1 MGGENLNEPEVHTV
15 SQKTYPHL
23 FAPITAGGTLFR
35 NRIFAAPTGV
45 SFVDSDGLLMPEVGA
60 YYERK
65 AIGGAASVCIS
76 GGGVSR
82 RGMAYGGGML
92 PYTNHRGMP
101 FYNYV
106 TNSITRHGCVASLE
120 LQHGGIH
127 SDQAQDLGIQIYGPS
142 ETEFHGKPVLAMT
155 EEIIRETIED
165 FVKGA
170 KYAKRAGFG
179 MVTIHGGHGWLIHQC
194 LSPTANKR
202 RDRWG
207 GSTENRARLAA
218 EICKAIKRE
227 VPGLCVE
234 LRISGFEGTPE
245 GYEIDEGIRIAEC
258 LDGLPD
264 ILHVSAGASTFT
276 VTHPSMFDP
285 DGVNVRLAAAIKPH
299 VKRSRVATVGALS
312 DPDYLEE
319 IVASGQA
326 DIVEMARGLIADPD
340 LPNKARTGR
349 AWDIDRCLRCYHCFS
364 EVMSSGQFCC
374 TLNPAI
380 GREEEYSTAPL
391 PAEKKKVVVV
401 GGGIA
406 GMQAAVTA
414 ARRGH
419 SVSLYEKTDRLGGVL
434 LCEEKVPF
442 KKHLAEYIARQ
453 IRRLE
458 EAGVELHLNRT
469 LTPQE
474 AEALGA
480 DVVIAALGSRPAVPA
495 IPGLT
500 SAVPVT
506 EAYEKPEALGKRV
519 LILGGGMAGTELAV
533 YLHSLG
539 KEPVVLEAE
548 KALNF
553 ANNSCHRSAVTE
565 QLRKRGIEV
574 HTETRVT
581 ALEVGTAVCETPA
594 GALTLVGDSIVNA
607 LGRVPLQEEA
617 AAFGLTAPIFYPIG
631 DCLAAKNV
639 YEANRLGYNV
649 AMDIGKQTE
658 IRPLSGSVNTL

>member
-1 MGGENLNEPEVHTV
+1 MSTQPF
-15 SQKTYPHL
+15 PHL
-23 FAPITAGGTLFR
+23 FTPVSAGGTLFR

-65 AIGGAASVCIS
+65 ALGGAASVCIS

-127 SDQAQDLGIQIYGPS
+127 SDQAQDMGIQIYGPS

-155 EEIIRETIED
+155 EEIIEETIAD

-179 MVTIHGGHGWLIHQC
+179 MVTLHGGHGWLIHQF
-194 LSPTANKR
+194 LSPTINHR
-202 RDRWG
+202 TDRWG
-207 GSTENRARLAA
+207 GSTENRTRLAR
-218 EICKAIKRE
+218 EICTAIKKE
-227 VPGLCVE
+227 VPGMVVE

-245 GYEIDEGIRIAEC
+245 GYEIDEGVRIAEL
-258 LDGLPD
+258 LDGYPD

-285 DGVNVRLAAAIKPH
+285 DGVNVRLAAAIRPRMR
-299 VKRSRVATVGALS
+299 RSKVATVGALS
-312 DPDYLEE
+312 DPAYLEE
-319 IVASGQA
+319 IIASGQA

-349 AWDIDRCLRCYHCFS
+349 DWDIDRCLRCYHCFS

-374 TLNPAI
+374 TLNPTI

-391 PAEKKKVVVV
+391 PAEKKTVVVL
-401 GGGIA
+401 GGGVA
-406 GMQAAVTA
+406 GMQAAITA
-414 ARRGH
+414 AKRGH
-419 SVSLYEKTDRLGGVL
+419 RVSLYEKTARLGGVL

-442 KKHLAEYIARQ
+442 KKHMTEYLARQ
-453 IRRLE
+453 ARRLYD
-458 EAGVELHLNRT
+458 AGVEVHLNRA
-469 LTPQE
+469 LTPAE

-480 DVVIAALGSRPAVPA
+480 DVIIAAIGSKAAMPE
-495 IPGLT
+495 IPGLAGT
-500 SAVPVT
+500 VEVT
-506 EAYEKPEALGKRV
+506 EAYAHPEALGKKV
-519 LILGGGMAGTELAV
+519 LILGGGMAGSELAI
-533 YLHSLG
+533 YLNGLG
-539 KEPVVLEAE
+539 REAVVIEAE
-548 KALNF
+548 KTLNF
-553 ANNSCHRSAVTE
+553 VNNSCHRSAVME
-565 QLRKRGIEV
+565 QLRKRGIEAR
-574 HTETRVT
+574 TQTRVK
-581 ALEVGTAVCETPA
+581 AVDGGKVLCETPEGEISLEA
-594 GALTLVGDSIVNA
+594 DSIVNA
-607 LGRVPLQEEA
+607 LGRAPLQEEA
-617 AAFGLTAPIFYPIG
+617 AAYGLAAPVFYPIG

-639 YEANRLGYNV
+639 YEANRLGFNV
-649 AMDIGKQTE
+649 AMDIGK
-658 IRPLSGSVNTL
+658 

>member
-1 MGGENLNEPEVHTV
+1 MSTQPF
-15 SQKTYPHL
+15 PHL
-23 FAPITAGGTLFR
+23 FAPVSAGGTLFR

-65 AIGGAASVCIS
+65 ALGGAASVCIS

-155 EEIIRETIED
+155 EEIIQETIAD

-179 MVTIHGGHGWLIHQC
+179 MVTLHGGHGWLIHQF
-194 LSPTANKR
+194 LSPTVNHRTDA
-202 RDRWG
+202 WG
-207 GSTENRARLAA
+207 GSTENRTRLAR
-218 EICKAIKRE
+218 EICAAIKKE
-227 VPGLCVE
+227 VPGLVVE

-245 GYEIDEGIRIAEC
+245 GYEIDEGIRIAEQ
-258 LDGLPD
+258 LDGYPD

-285 DGVNVRLAAAIKPH
+285 DGVNVRLAAAIKPRMRQS
-299 VKRSRVATVGALS
+299 KVATVGALS
-312 DPDYLEE
+312 DPALLEE
-319 IVASGQA
+319 IVASGKA
-326 DIVEMARGLIADPD
+326 DIVELARGLIADPD

-349 AWDIDRCLRCYHCFS
+349 AEEVDRCIRCYHCFS

-374 TLNPAI
+374 TLNPTI

-391 PAEKKKVVVV
+391 PAEKKKVVVL
-401 GGGIA
+401 GGGVA
-406 GMQAAVTA
+406 GLQAAITA
-414 ARRGH
+414 AKRGH
-419 SVSLYEKTDRLGGVL
+419 RVSLYEKTGRLGGVL

-442 KKHLAEYIARQ
+442 KKHLAEYLARQ
-453 IRRLE
+453 ARRLYD
-458 EAGVELHLNRT
+458 AGVEVHLNRA
-469 LTPQE
+469 LSPAE

-480 DVVIAALGSRPAVPA
+480 DVIIAAIGSKAAMPE
-495 IPGLT
+495 IPGLEHT
-500 SAVPVT
+500 VEVT
-506 EAYEKPEALGKRV
+506 EAYAQPEALGKKV

-533 YLHSLG
+533 YLQSLG
-539 KEPVVLEAE
+539 RIPVVVEAA
-548 KALNF
+548 KTLNF
-553 ANNSCHRSAVTE
+553 ANNSCHRSAVLE
-565 QLRKRGIEV
+565 QLRKRGIETR
-574 HTETRVT
+574 TETRVK
-581 ALEVGTAVCETPA
+581 AIEGGRVLCETPE
-594 GALTLVGDSIVNA
+594 GELALEADSIVNA
-607 LGRVPLQEEA
+607 LGRTPLQEEA
-617 AAFGLTAPIFYPIG
+617 AAFGLAAPVFYPIG

-639 YEANRLGYNV
+639 YEANRLGFNV
-649 AMDIGKQTE
+649 AMDIGK
-658 IRPLSGSVNTL
+658 

>member
-1 MGGENLNEPEVHTV
+1 MSAQPF
-15 SQKTYPHL
+15 PHL
-23 FAPITAGGTLFR
+23 FAPISAGGTLFR

-65 AIGGAASVCIS
+65 ALGGAASVCIS

-120 LQHGGIH
+120 LQHGGVH

-155 EEIIRETIED
+155 EEIIEETIAD

-179 MVTIHGGHGWLIHQC
+179 MVTLHGGHGWLIHQF
-194 LSPTANKR
+194 LSPTTNHRTDA
-202 RDRWG
+202 WG
-207 GSTENRARLAA
+207 GSTENRTRLAR
-218 EICKAIKRE
+218 EICAAIKKE
-227 VPGLCVE
+227 VPGMVVE
-234 LRISGFEGTPE
+234 LRISGVEGTPE
-245 GYEIDEGIRIAEC
+245 GYEIDEGVRIAEL
-258 LDGLPD
+258 LDGYPD

-285 DGVNVRLAAAIKPH
+285 DGVNVRLAAAIKPRMR
-299 VKRSRVATVGALS
+299 RSKVATVGALS
-312 DPDYLEE
+312 DPAYLEE

-349 AWDIDRCLRCYHCFS
+349 ADDVDRCIRCYHCFS

-380 GREEEYSTAPL
+380 GREEEFSTAPL
-391 PAEKKKVVVV
+391 PAEKKKVVVL
-401 GGGIA
+401 GGGVA

-414 ARRGH
+414 AKRGH
-419 SVSLYEKTDRLGGVL
+419 RVSLYEKTDRLGGVL

-442 KKHLAEYIARQ
+442 KKHLAEYLARQ
-453 IRRLE
+453 ARRLYD
-458 EAGVELHLNRT
+458 AGVEVHLNRA
-469 LTPQE
+469 LTPEE

-480 DVVIAALGSRPAVPA
+480 DVIIAAIGSKPAMPE
-495 IPGLT
+495 IPGLERT
-500 SAVPVT
+500 VEVT
-506 EAYEKPEALGKRV
+506 RAYADPEALGKRV
-519 LILGGGMAGTELAV
+519 LILGGGMAGTELAA
-533 YLHSLG
+533 YLQSLG
-539 KEPVVLEAE
+539 REAVVIEAE
-548 KALNF
+548 KTLNF
-553 ANNSCHRSAVTE
+553 ANNSCHRSAVLE
-565 QLRKRGIEV
+565 QLRKRGIE
-574 HTETRVT
+574 TRTQTRVK
-581 ALEVGTAVCETPA
+581 AVEGGRVLCETPE
-594 GALTLVGDSIVNA
+594 GEIALEADSVVNA
-607 LGRVPLQEEA
+607 LGRTPLQEEA
-617 AAFGLTAPIFYPIG
+617 AAFGLAAPVFYPIG

-639 YEANRLGYNV
+639 YEANRLGFNV
-649 AMDIGKQTE
+649 AMDIGK
-658 IRPLSGSVNTL
+658 

>member
-1 MGGENLNEPEVHTV
+1 MSTQPF
-15 SQKTYPHL
+15 PHL
-23 FAPITAGGTLFR
+23 FAPISAGGTLFR

-65 AIGGAASVCIS
+65 ALGGAASVCIS

-127 SDQAQDLGIQIYGPS
+127 SDQAQDMGIQIYGPS

-155 EEIIRETIED
+155 EEIIEETIAD

-179 MVTIHGGHGWLIHQC
+179 MVTLHGGHGWLIHQF
-194 LSPTANKR
+194 LSPTINHR
-202 RDRWG
+202 TDRWG
-207 GSTENRARLAA
+207 GSTENRTRLAR
-218 EICKAIKRE
+218 EICAAIKKE
-227 VPGLCVE
+227 VPGMVVE

-245 GYEIDEGIRIAEC
+245 GYEIDEGVRIAEL
-258 LDGLPD
+258 LDGYPD

-285 DGVNVRLAAAIKPH
+285 DGVNVRLAAAIKPRMR
-299 VKRSRVATVGALS
+299 RSKVATVGALS
-312 DPDYLEE
+312 DPAYLEE

-349 AWDIDRCLRCYHCFS
+349 ADDVDRCIRCYHCFS

-391 PAEKKKVVVV
+391 PAEKKQVLVL
-401 GGGIA
+401 GGGVA
-406 GMQAAVTA
+406 GMQAAITA
-414 ARRGH
+414 AKRGH
-419 SVSLYEKTDRLGGVL
+419 RVSLYEKSDRLGGVL

-442 KKHLAEYIARQ
+442 KKHLAEYLARQ
-453 IRRLE
+453 ARRLYD
-458 EAGVELHLNRT
+458 AGVEVHLNCA
-469 LTPQE
+469 LTPAE

-480 DVVIAALGSRPAVPA
+480 DVVIAAIGSKAAMPD
-495 IPGLT
+495 IPGLERT
-500 SAVPVT
+500 VEVTKAYSA
-506 EAYEKPEALGKRV
+506 PEALGKKV
-519 LILGGGMAGTELAV
+519 LILGGGMAGTELAI
-533 YLHSLG
+533 YLQSLG
-539 KEPVVLEAE
+539 REAVVIEAE
-548 KALNF
+548 KTLNF
-553 ANNSCHRSAVTE
+553 VNNSCHRSAVLE
-565 QLRKRGIEV
+565 QLRKRGIEAR
-574 HTETRVT
+574 TQTRVK
-581 ALEVGTAVCETPA
+581 AIDGNRVLCETPE
-594 GALTLVGDSIVNA
+594 GEIALEADSIVNA
-607 LGRVPLQEEA
+607 LGRAPLQEEA
-617 AAFGLTAPIFYPIG
+617 AAFGLAAPVFYPIG

-639 YEANRLGYNV
+639 YEANRLGFNV
-649 AMDIGKQTE
+649 AMDIGK
-658 IRPLSGSVNTL
+658 

>member
-1 MGGENLNEPEVHTV
+1 MSAQPF
-15 SQKTYPHL
+15 PHL
-23 FAPITAGGTLFR
+23 FAPISAGGTLFR

-65 AIGGAASVCIS
+65 ALGGAASVCIS

-127 SDQAQDLGIQIYGPS
+127 SDQAQDMGIQIYGPS

-155 EEIIRETIED
+155 
-165 FVKGA
+165 GA

-179 MVTIHGGHGWLIHQC
+179 MVTLHGGHGWLIHQF
-194 LSPTANKR
+194 LSPTTNHRTDA
-202 RDRWG
+202 WG
-207 GSTENRARLAA
+207 GSTENRTRLAR
-218 EICKAIKRE
+218 EICAAIKKE
-227 VPGLCVE
+227 VPGMVVE

-245 GYEIDEGIRIAEC
+245 GYEIDEGVRIAEL
-258 LDGLPD
+258 LDGYPD

-285 DGVNVRLAAAIKPH
+285 DGVNVRLAAAIKPRMR
-299 VKRSRVATVGALS
+299 RSKVATVGALS
-312 DPDYLEE
+312 DPAYLEE

-349 AWDIDRCLRCYHCFS
+349 ADDVDRCIRCYHCFS

-380 GREEEYSTAPL
+380 GREEEFSTAPL
-391 PAEKKKVVVV
+391 PAEKKKVVVL
-401 GGGIA
+401 GGGVA

-414 ARRGH
+414 AKRGH
-419 SVSLYEKTDRLGGVL
+419 RVSLYEKTDRLGGVL

-442 KKHLAEYIARQ
+442 KKHLAEYLARQ
-453 IRRLE
+453 ARRLYD
-458 EAGVELHLNRT
+458 AGVEVHLNRA
-469 LTPQE
+469 LTPEE

-480 DVVIAALGSRPAVPA
+480 DVIIAAIGSKPAMPE
-495 IPGLT
+495 IPGLERT
-500 SAVPVT
+500 VEVT
-506 EAYEKPEALGKRV
+506 RAYADPEALGKRV

-533 YLHSLG
+533 YLQSLG
-539 KEPVVLEAE
+539 REAVVIEAE
-548 KALNF
+548 KTLNF
-553 ANNSCHRSAVTE
+553 ANNSCHRSAVLE
-565 QLRKRGIEV
+565 QLRKRGIE
-574 HTETRVT
+574 TRTQTRVK
-581 ALEVGTAVCETPA
+581 AVEGGRVLCETPE
-594 GALTLVGDSIVNA
+594 GEIALEADSVVNA
-607 LGRVPLQEEA
+607 LGRTPLLEEA
-617 AAFGLTAPIFYPIG
+617 AAFGLAAPVFYPIG

-639 YEANRLGYNV
+639 YEANRLGFNV
-649 AMDIGKQTE
+649 AMDIGK
-658 IRPLSGSVNTL
+658 